1 MVAASHGLV
10 RADLSGRKVLAQ
22 ALEADVPDNWP
33 PELYDRTAMQYSLH
47 ELEDASVQGWS
58 FWYLLLNES
67 DELAGICGFKGR
79 PDSDGSVEIG
89 YSILS
94 QFRGRGLATEA
105 VMRLIG
111 WAFTHTEVVEVS
123 AETFPHLKFSIRVLE
138 KNGMELTGAGSE
150 PGVVRYAVGR
160 PDRS

>member
-1 MVAASHGLV
+1 MVAASHALV
-10 RADLSGRKVLAQ
+10 QADLSGRKVLAS
-22 ALEADVPDNWP
+22 ALEADVPENWP

-47 ELEDASVQGWS
+47 ELENTSVQGWS
-58 FWYLLLNES
+58 FWYLLLNHPN
-67 DELAGICGFKGR
+67 ELAGICGFKGR
-79 PDSDGSVEIG
+79 PDGNGSVEIG

-94 QFRGRGLATEA
+94 QYRGAGLATEA
-105 VMRLIG
+105 TMRLIA
-111 WAFTHTEVVEVS
+111 WAFTHRDVKEVC
-123 AETFPHLKFSIRVLE
+123 AETFPHLKSSITVLE